1 MPLIHTVNTLLP
13 SPALFWGFFYF
24 PRWKSRPHVPRA
36 SYYLIKKGKKKKS
49 GKKKEEKIKK
59 KKTKKP
65 PPSSLSCIVVH
76 GEAGGRPWPRWE
88 CLRSVEK

>member
-36 SYYLIKKGKKKKS
+36 SYYLIKKGKRKKKV
-49 GKKKEEKIKK
+49 GKKEKIKK
-59 KKTKKP
+59 KKNLP
-65 PPSSLSCIVVH
+65 PPPCLALWFTEKL
-76 GEAGGRPWPRWE
+76 GGGRG
-88 CLRSVEK
+88 LAGSVCGLLKNE